1 MGKLFKQFIADRIE
15 ETICEEMMEVTL
27 KNILKSLLTTVF
39 LPSKPPYPDMMLE
52 S

>member
-15 ETICEEMMEVTL
+15 ETFWEEMMEVTL
-27 KNILKSLLTTVF
+27 KNILKSLLTT
-39 LPSKPPYPDMMLE
+39 LSHLSLQSPDMMLE